1 MLTLTFLVKT
11 LIELYVMV
19 LLLRIWMQWSRCDFY
34 NPFAQFVV
42 KVTQPVVGPLRRVL
56 PSLGPIDT
64 ASLLLAFILCTV
76 KYPLLLLIQSGALSL
91 DPLNLLVGLLSL
103 LKAAG
108 SLVFWV
114 IIIRS
119 IMSWVSQGRSPIEFV
134 LMQMT
139 EPMMAPI
146 RRFLPAMGGIDF
158 SAMIVILILYML
170 NYLGM
175 DLFPGL
181 WYQL

>member
-11 LIELYVMV
+11 LIELYLMV

-34 NPFAQFVV
+34 NPFSQFIV
-42 KVTQPVVGPLRRVL
+42 KITQPLIGPLRRII

-64 ASLLLAFILCTV
+64 ASLLLAFVLTTL
-76 KYPLLLLIQSGALSL
+76 KYPLLMLIQSGSLAL
-91 DPLNLLVGLLSL
+91 DPMNLLVGLLSL

-108 SLVFWV
+108 TMVFWV

-119 IMSWVSQGRSPIEFV
+119 IMSWISQGRSPIEFV

-146 RRFLPAMGGIDF
+146 RRIIPAMGGIDF
-158 SAMIVILILYML
+158 SAMVVILILYML

-181 WYQL
+181 WYLL